1 MSPLKVFLFALTDN
15 RLMTCQMRGVAGC
28 FRHPRHFF
36 TKTFGRFRKSSYLC
50 SRNLSHRKVRWHSFN
65 RKVGRVID
73 RAGLEIRYTPFGYRG
88 FESLTFRKRSLT
100 LHDSRKR
107 EPMTV
112 LFCALIRTCPL
123 ASQTCP
129 HASFKNLSPC
139 FSDVFRNFPRYCSK
153 RFCRLKSLSFLSVID
168 NPFRHCI

>member
-1 MSPLKVFLFALTDN
+1 
-15 RLMTCQMRGVAGC
+15 MRGVAGC

-50 SRNLSHRKVRWHSFN
+50 SRNLSHGKVPWHSFN

-112 LFCALIRTCPL
+112 LFCALIRTMG
-123 ASQTCP
+123 QRT
-129 HASFKNLSPC
+129 KNLSLC
-139 FSDVFRNFPRYCSK
+139 FFYTAINSCPISRTVSRISVTLASLAFLLPLIYCAI
-153 RFCRLKSLSFLSVID
+153 RL
-168 NPFRHCI
+168 